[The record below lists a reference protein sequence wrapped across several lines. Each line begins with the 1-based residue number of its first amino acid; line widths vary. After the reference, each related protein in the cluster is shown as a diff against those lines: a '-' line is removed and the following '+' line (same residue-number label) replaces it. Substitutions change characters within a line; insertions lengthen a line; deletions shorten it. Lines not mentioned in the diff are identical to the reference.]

1 MSSTTVKALE
11 MALINRETK
20 NQLIHH
26 SDRGLQYCSKEY
38 TDLLK
43 KNNILISMTQE
54 YDPYENA
61 VAERV
66 NGILKEEFG
75 LHEIFENY
83 QNLNKQVTQA
93 ITLYNNFRIHMSIN
107 MITPNQ
113 AHQQKIIHL
122 KQWKKINRSRINSA
136 TI

>member
-1 MSSTTVKALE
+1 MSSTTVKVLE

-38 TDLLK
+38 TELLK
-43 KNNILISMTQE
+43 KNNLLISMTQE

-122 KQWKKINRSRINSA
+122 KQWKKINRNRINSV

>member
-38 TDLLK
+38 TELLK

-113 AHQQKIIHL
+113 AHQQKTIQL
-122 KQWKKINRSRINSA
+122 KQWKKINRNRINSA